1 MMNKKGFRKSLLQS
15 VNVSL
20 VLAGGVLV
28 LSGCFGA
35 QLYPQYTARYRINLS
50 GSTLQSSLL
59 SESFRFPNTLY
70 VQDKMDSSLQHVLEF
85 RFEDE
90 ADGPRTSSEL
100 PPATGGFA
108 ESLTALAF
116 FAGSPG
122 APLAAEGRNVLPYA
136 PIQGGLS
143 PGCFARYRYELTADF
158 SPSALLLRDAYS
170 PYDEDGIILPPGGYY
185 KIKPNEAIAQQW
197 RDSVDTNQGMKITFT
212 LNKRPAQVERG
223 GCGGAEGD
231 SLGGSTGSL
240 VVEYVSDNHEETLL
254 INPMLNENRLENARY
269 RYSVNGSDTDL
280 QTLFGQLLRTE
291 N

>member
-1 MMNKKGFRKSLLQS
+1 MTNKIALRKSLLQS
-15 VNVSL
+15 VTASL
-20 VLAGGVLV
+20 VLGAGTLA

-50 GSTLQSSLL
+50 GSTLQSSL
-59 SESFRFPNTLY
+59 SSDTFRFPNTLY
-70 VQDKMDSSLQHVLEF
+70 VQDKVDSSLQHVLEF

-90 ADGPRTSSEL
+90 EAGPRFSPEL
-100 PPATGGFA
+100 RPATGGFA
-108 ESLTALAF
+108 ESLTGLAF

-122 APLAAEGRNVLPYA
+122 APLAAQGRNVLPNA

-170 PYDEDGIILPPGGYY
+170 PYDEDGFTRPPGGYY
-185 KIKPNEAIAQQW
+185 MIKPNEAIAQQW
-197 RDSVDTNQGMKITFT
+197 RDIVDTNQGMKITFT
-212 LNKRPAQVERG
+212 IDKRPAQVERG
-223 GCGGAEGD
+223 GCSGAEAGG
-231 SLGGSTGSL
+231 LGGSTGSL
-240 VVEYVSDNHEETLL
+240 VVEYISDNHDETLL
-254 INPMLNENRLENARY
+254 VNPMLNENRLESARF
-269 RYSVNGSDTDL
+269 RYSINGSDTDL